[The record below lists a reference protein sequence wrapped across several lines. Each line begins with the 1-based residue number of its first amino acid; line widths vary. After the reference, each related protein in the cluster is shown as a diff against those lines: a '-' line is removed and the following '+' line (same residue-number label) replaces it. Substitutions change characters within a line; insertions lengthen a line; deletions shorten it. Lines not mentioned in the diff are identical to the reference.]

1 MNSIL
6 SRAGGI
12 VHSIVE
18 SIKIRSKYDAKDD
31 DSIQVCVRIRPFL
44 GNEREDSSAWS
55 WKDKTISQRSNSQV
69 SYSFDHLFH
78 PGNSNNDIFES
89 VIKNTVLKSM
99 QGYHGTVFTYGQTNS
114 GKTFTMNGTHHQ
126 PGIIPQSIHF
136 CFDSIQEHFTD
147 REFLIRV
154 SYLEVYNEQVKDL
167 LSTEPTQIKLQHDA
181 KFGTVLSGVLEQV
194 VLNAQQVIA
203 LLKAGEAHRHV
214 GNTDMNEKSSRAHTL
229 LKLIVESKKRCDSMD
244 SPVQVSVLNLVDLAG
259 SENAKMTN
267 STGESAREAKCI
279 NQSLL
284 TLSVIIQRLSN
295 EKSDLSSKQ
304 YLPYRDSKLTRLLQ
318 SSLSGKAQ
326 IAIICTVSP
335 TKACVDESHNTLKFA
350 ARAKTIRTKAHI
362 NELLDD
368 KTLLRA
374 YKNEIHILKARLAAM
389 ESQTIEASTLN
400 KFNTLSNESEIRS
413 NSNIEMYNSS
423 AKNDE
428 TQDIDSSYEE
438 DESTEILQVSDSV
451 WHPLKTRQK

>member
-12 VHSIVE
+12 VHSIVD
-18 SIKIRSKYDAKDD
+18 SIKTIGKYDTKDE

-44 GNEREDSSAWS
+44 GNERDDSSAWN
-55 WKDKTISQRSNSQV
+55 WKDKTISPRNTAQA
-69 SYSFDHLFH
+69 SYSFDHIFL
-78 PGNSNNDIFES
+78 PENSNSDIFES
-89 VIKNTVLKSM
+89 VVRNTVLKSM
-99 QGYHGTVFTYGQTNS
+99 QGFHGTVFTYGQTNS
-114 GKTFTMNGTHHQ
+114 GKTFTMNGTQYQ

-136 CFDSIQEHFTD
+136 CFDSIHEYFTD

-154 SYLEVYNEQVKDL
+154 SYLEVYNEQIKDL
-167 LSTEPTQIKLQHDA
+167 LNTEPTQIKIQYDSKL
-181 KFGTVLSGVLEQV
+181 GTVLSGVMEQV

-203 LLKAGEAHRHV
+203 LLKAGDAHRHV

-229 LKLIVESKKRCDSMD
+229 LKIIVESKKRCDSMD
-244 SPVQVSVLNLVDLAG
+244 IPVQVSVLNLVDLAG

-267 STGESAREAKCI
+267 STGDRAREAKCI

-295 EKSDLSSKQ
+295 EKSGASFKQ

-326 IAIICTVSP
+326 IAIICAISP
-335 TKACVDESHNTLKFA
+335 TLKCVDESHNTLKFA
-350 ARAKTIRTKAHI
+350 ARAKTIKTRAHI
-362 NELLDD
+362 NESLDD

-374 YKNEIHILKARLAAM
+374 YKNEIYSLKARLAAV
-389 ESQTIEASTLN
+389 ERNTVEQLLN
-400 KFNTLSNESEIRS
+400 RAIAPRELEIFKNEEIQSHSNTETHDLLI
-413 NSNIEMYNSS
+413 
-423 AKNDE
+423 KCDE
-428 TQDIDSSYEE
+428 TQDNDTNYDE
-438 DESTEILQVSDSV
+438 DESAEILQVN
-451 WHPLKTRQK
+451 K